1 MNNGS
6 LRPFASVVD
15 ILFHPQICLSHLS
28 IPSVQQTSG
37 LWNFM
42 LVSLLPLF
50 SCGHRTFLH
59 AEAQFFHI
67 YLDLGIHAGHLFSA
81 GLLRKHN
88 CARAMWTA
96 GVRLHYRFCETSV
109 VPCTG
114 LFLVSKYQKAW
125 AVTKHSIGFYR
136 IFSAQLD
143 RNNGIALWSCCETC
157 FWDMTCLV
165 YKPRSFERVGYC
177 VQTSTLNARAACAT
191 RATCQ
196 GKRFRRFPRGQGVAS
211 SLFSTKAAGFVTPK
225 FASFLRFLAV
235 SYGSLSQ
242 E

>member
-42 LVSLLPLF
+42 LVSLLPLL

-114 LFLVSKYQKAW
+114 LGGHKA
-125 AVTKHSIGFYR
+125 FYR
-136 IFSAQLD
+136 ILSNIFGTAGPKQ
-143 RNNGIALWSCCETC
+143 RN
-157 FWDMTCLV
+157 
-165 YKPRSFERVGYC
+165 
-177 VQTSTLNARAACAT
+177 
-191 RATCQ
+191 
-196 GKRFRRFPRGQGVAS
+196 S
-211 SLFSTKAAGFVTPK
+211 SVVL
-225 FASFLRFLAV
+225 L
-235 SYGSLSQ
+235 
-242 E
+242 